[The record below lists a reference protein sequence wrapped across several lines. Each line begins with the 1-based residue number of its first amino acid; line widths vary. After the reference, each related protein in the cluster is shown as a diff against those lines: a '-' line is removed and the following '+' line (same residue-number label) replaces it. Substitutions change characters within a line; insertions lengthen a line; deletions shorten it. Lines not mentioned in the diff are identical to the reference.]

1 MATTTPKTDTVP
13 DAPAPLPK
21 KRSLLVNILL
31 GIVALLAVL
40 AVVIATRPSDFSVTR
55 SATFAVPPATVFA
68 QVNDFHAWDA
78 WSPWSKLDPNAKN
91 TFEGPP
97 AGEGAKF
104 SWDGDANVGAGSMT
118 ILESKPDERIRIQLD
133 FVRPFAGT
141 SDVLFTF
148 KPAGDQTNV
157 TWTMSG
163 KNNFIA
169 KAIGL
174 IIDCDKMIGGNFEQ
188 GLASMKT
195 IVESPS
201 KQ

>member
-1 MATTTPKTDTVP
+1 MATTDTDPAP
-13 DAPAPLPK
+13 DTSAPLPK
-21 KRSLLVNILL
+21 KRSMLVNILL
-31 GIVALLAVL
+31 GIAALLAVL
-40 AVVIATRPSDFSVTR
+40 AVVIAMRPSDFSVTR
-55 SATFAVPPATVFA
+55 SATFAAPPAAVFA
-68 QVNDFHAWDA
+68 QVNDFHAWQA
-78 WSPWSKLDPNAKN
+78 WSPWEKLDPNAKT
-91 TFEGPP
+91 TFEGSS

-104 SWDGDANVGAGSMT
+104 SWDGDGNVGAGSMT

-141 SDVLFTF
+141 SDTLFTF
-148 KPAGDQTNV
+148 KPEADQTNV

-195 IVESPS
+195 IVESPD
-201 KQ
+201 KQQ

>member
-1 MATTTPKTDTVP
+1 MSTTKADSASSSDTSNP
-13 DAPAPLPK
+13 PSK
-21 KRSLLVNILL
+21 KRSTFVKILL
-31 GIVALLAVL
+31 GIAAFLAIL
-40 AVVIATRPSDFSVTR
+40 AVVIATRPSDYSVTR
-55 SATFAVPPATVFA
+55 SATFAAPPATVFA
-68 QVNDFHAWDA
+68 QVNDFHAWEA
-78 WSPWSKLDPNAKN
+78 WSPWAKLDPNAKT
-91 TFEGPP
+91 TFEGPTS
-97 AGEGAKF
+97 GEGAKF
-104 SWDGDANVGAGSMT
+104 SWDGDNNVGAGSMT

-141 SDVLFTF
+141 SDTLFTF
-148 KPAGDQTNV
+148 KPEGDQTNV

-174 IIDCDKMIGGNFEQ
+174 IIDCDKIIGGNFEQ